1 MWEMS
6 KPGSETEGLFLR
18 IHQKDYYEVR
28 PDQDIPIEWM
38 PDVCSPHP
46 QIIMLPSDI
55 ECHSVSIASN

>member
-18 IHQKDYYEVR
+18 IDQKDYYEVR

-38 PDVCSPHP
+38 PNVRSSPDYHAP
-46 QIIMLPSDI
+46 LQ
-55 ECHSVSIASN
+55 H

>member
-18 IHQKDYYEVR
+18 IDQKDYYEVQ

-38 PDVCSPHP
+38 PDVRS
-46 QIIMLPSDI
+46 LPDY
-55 ECHSVSIASN
+55 HAPFQH